1 MSLDYYIY
9 LYEENIMTII
19 GNIFSV
25 VYLAYIFV
33 LIFFYAKGKV
43 RLMLHPI
50 LAIMQGIMVTF
61 TVNYLLLALIH
72 DIAGVNLLI
81 IGILLAFSI
90 FIGAFVATI
99 FSRENKTSF
108 GIITGIIFAVF
119 ILIIDYK
126 NFMAYNITMKLTMG
140 IIIFLGVSLLPG
152 GIGGFIARK
161 VNESIIQRTESYIGG
176 YIYCVG
182 ECDSLNN
189 RYNQLL
195 NGENIHVTE
204 FINDCE
210 ALLSKFNGLKDL
222 GVSNEINRSIMVGTI
237 RNMIVH
243 VKMNYQKK

>member
-1 MSLDYYIY
+1 MS
-9 LYEENIMTII
+9 II

-33 LIFFYAKGKV
+33 LIFLYAKGKV

-50 LAIMQGIMVTF
+50 LAVMQGIMVTF
-61 TVNYLLLALIH
+61 TFNYLLLALIH
-72 DIAGVNLLI
+72 DNVEVNLLI
-81 IGILLAFSI
+81 TGILLAFSI
-90 FIGAFVATI
+90 FIGGFVATI
-99 FSRENKTSF
+99 FSRENKTVF

-126 NFMAYNITMKLTMG
+126 DFMAYNITMKLTMG
-140 IIIFLGVSLLPG
+140 IIIFLCVSLLPG

-161 VNESIIQRTESYIGG
+161 SNESIIQSTGSYINE
-176 YIYCVG
+176 YIYCIG
-182 ECDSLNN
+182 ECDSLNS

-195 NGENIHVTE
+195 NGENIQVNE
-204 FINDCE
+204 FIHDCE
-210 ALLSKFNGLKDL
+210 ALLGKFNGLKDL

-237 RNMIVH
+237 KNMIVH

>member
-1 MSLDYYIY
+1 MS
-9 LYEENIMTII
+9 II

-25 VYLAYIFV
+25 FYLAYIFV
-33 LIFFYAKGKV
+33 LIFLYAKGKV

-50 LAIMQGIMVTF
+50 LAVIQGIMVTF

-72 DIAGVNLLI
+72 NIVEVNLLI
-81 IGILLAFSI
+81 TGILLAFSI
-90 FIGAFVATI
+90 FIGGFVATI

-119 ILIIDYK
+119 ILIIDY
-126 NFMAYNITMKLTMG
+126 NDLMAYNITMKLTMG

-161 VNESIIQRTESYIGG
+161 SSESIIQRTGSYIDE
-176 YIYCVG
+176 YIYCIG
-182 ECDSLNN
+182 ECDSLNS

-195 NGENIHVTE
+195 NGENIQVTE
-204 FINDCE
+204 FIHDCE
-210 ALLSKFNGLKDL
+210 ALLSRFNGLNDL

-237 RNMIVH
+237 KNMIVH
-243 VKMNYQKK
+243 VNMNYLKK